1 MCVGVF
7 TLFLRG
13 VVTAD
18 VRTGQH
24 SQASGSAVVEVGRT
38 KVVCSLYGPRSYTRA
53 STQFSNKCVLNFDV
67 KFAPFS
73 STGERRERGQ
83 VRCGVVSCACQHTHS
98 MNNSCVQQADEREM
112 SLLLGQVLSASVLRE
127 KYPKSAIDVFV
138 MVVEDDGG
146 TLAVALACPNASVT
160 PVLLQVPLAQQSPRR
175 RFRLRTLGW
184 NC

>member
-1 MCVGVF
+1 
-7 TLFLRG
+7 
-13 VVTAD
+13 
-18 VRTGQH
+18 
-24 SQASGSAVVEVGRT
+24 
-38 KVVCSLYGPRSYTRA
+38 
-53 STQFSNKCVLNFDV
+53 
-67 KFAPFS
+67 
-73 STGERRERGQ
+73 
-83 VRCGVVSCACQHTHS
+83 